1 MSATID
7 KVRAREVLDSRG
19 NPTLEAEVGL
29 SDGASG
35 RAIVPSGAST
45 GSHEATEL
53 RDGNPARFRGA
64 GVLTAVANVVERIG
78 PAVRGLSSFDQA
90 GLDRRLLELDGTSD
104 KSNLGANA
112 ILGVSLAAA
121 HAAAASRRQ
130 PLYRHLAEGDASL
143 LPVPLFNVLNGGKH
157 AADSTDIQEFM
168 LAPAGAPTY
177 GEALRAGAEVY
188 QSLKR
193 VLSAGGYSTNVGD
206 EGGYAPSLP
215 SNRSALAA
223 LVEAISLAGYAP
235 GKDVFL
241 ALDVAASELFEDGRY
256 ALPREGAVYTSA
268 ELVSFYASLVEA
280 FPIVSIE
287 DGLAEDDWEGWT
299 VLVQRLGGTVQLVGD
314 DLLTTSAPRIRRAI
328 DMGAANAL
336 LVKPNQVGTLTETLE
351 AMALARSAGW
361 GTVMSHRSGETED
374 TTIADLAVATGAGQI
389 KAGAPAPL
397 RARGEVQSAA
407 AHRGGAGAAG
417 AVRRDE
423 RVRGQGR
430 LRRATGKNNRR
441 RHEWLLASASTASG
455 ASGGRC

>member
-1 MSATID
+1 MSATIAE
-7 KVRAREVLDSRG
+7 VRAREVLDSRG

-45 GSHEATEL
+45 GSHEAAEL
-53 RDGNPARFRGA
+53 RDGDPARFRGA
-64 GVLTAVANVVERIG
+64 GVLTAVANVVERIA
-78 PAVRGLSSFDQA
+78 PAVRGHSPFDQA
-90 GLDRRLLELDGTSD
+90 GLDRRMLELDGTPE

-121 HAAAASRRQ
+121 HAAAASRGQ
-130 PLYRHLAEGDASL
+130 PLYRHLADGEASL

-177 GEALRAGAEVY
+177 AEALRAGAEAY
-188 QSLKR
+188 QALKR
-193 VLSAGGYSTNVGD
+193 VLTAGGYSTNVGD

-287 DGLAEDDWEGWT
+287 DGLAEDDWDGWAL
-299 VLVQRLGGTVQLVGD
+299 LVQRLGGTVQLVGD
-314 DLLTTSAPRIRRAI
+314 DLLTTSAAAHTPGHRHGRSERAAGEAQPGGDADGDAGGHGAGPGRRMGHGHEPPLGRDGGHDHRRPCSGDGRGGRSRRAR
-328 DMGAANAL
+328 
-336 LVKPNQVGTLTETLE
+336 P
-351 AMALARSAGW
+351 
-361 GTVMSHRSGETED
+361 
-374 TTIADLAVATGAGQI
+374 
-389 KAGAPAPL
+389 PAPSAWPSTTDCCVSRRSL
-397 RARGEVQSAA
+397 GRG
-407 AHRGGAGAAG
+407 RGS
-417 AVRRDE
+417 
-423 RVRGQGR
+423 QG
-430 LRRATGKNNRR
+430 
-441 RHEWLLASASTASG
+441 
-455 ASGGRC
+455 